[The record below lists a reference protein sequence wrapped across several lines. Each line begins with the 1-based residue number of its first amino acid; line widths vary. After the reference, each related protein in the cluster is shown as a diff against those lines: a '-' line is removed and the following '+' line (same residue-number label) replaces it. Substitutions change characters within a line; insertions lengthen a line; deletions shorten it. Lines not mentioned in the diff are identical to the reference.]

1 MSHDLNPDEQ
11 PNDVLFHIT
20 TLRMMSAGTEM
31 PKRWHEGFWR
41 VMDRAHAEIVR
52 LRAENRELR
61 LSRRDS

>member
-11 PNDVLFHIT
+11 QDDVLFHIT
-20 TLRMMSAGTEM
+20 TLRMMSPGKTDM

-52 LRAENRELR
+52 LRAENRALR
-61 LSRRDS
+61 QERQ